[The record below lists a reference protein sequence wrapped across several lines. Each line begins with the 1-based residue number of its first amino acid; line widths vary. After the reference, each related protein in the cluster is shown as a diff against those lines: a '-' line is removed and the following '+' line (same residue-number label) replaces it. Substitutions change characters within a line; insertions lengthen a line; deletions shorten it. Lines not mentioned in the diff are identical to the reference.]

1 MIDYHCHILP
11 GLDDGS
17 AHVDESVAMARAL
30 AAAGYRQVYCT
41 PHCIMGSYWHSPD
54 RVREATLMLQAD
66 LDNAGVALELVPG
79 MEYYLDEYLL
89 TFTESLV
96 PLGKTRLLLCEAP
109 SDPNPELVV
118 RALQHIIAQGFI
130 PLVAHPERTQFFYET
145 LRLEAG
151 GWRLH
156 KDSLGVSDHAASAG
170 PEGKGLGRWL
180 KRLFSSSL
188 QPPASSGSKS
198 HAAGA
203 AKSSAVRLPP
213 EVLYQANLGS
223 FVGFYPTGT
232 MERAYQLLKTGA
244 FHCLATDLHN
254 APMAERMLKSGIE
267 KLETNPLLKTLADR
281 TPDDLY
287 QCAEDAVQKAEKEQK
302 ENEAKQERFDF

>member
-1 MIDYHCHILP
+1 
-11 GLDDGS
+11 
-17 AHVDESVAMARAL
+17 
-30 AAAGYRQVYCT
+30 
-41 PHCIMGSYWHSPD
+41 
-54 RVREATLMLQAD
+54 MLQAD

-79 MEYYLDEYLL
+79 MEYYLDESLL

-109 SDPNPELVV
+109 SDPNPQLVV
-118 RALQHIIAQGFI
+118 DALQHIIAQGFI
-130 PLVAHPERTQFFYET
+130 PLVAHPERTQYFYQI
-145 LRLEAG
+145 LRHAAG
-151 GWRLH
+151 GWMLDADLPGAPGSEGFAGR
-156 KDSLGVSDHAASAG
+156 KGKSLGY
-170 PEGKGLGRWL
+170 WL

-203 AKSSAVRLPP
+203 AKSSAGRLPSG
-213 EVLYQANLGS
+213 VLYQANLGS